1 MKQLISRFFHSSG
14 DTALDEQYKSGV
26 LLLKSGDYT
35 GAARALRAA
44 AASGHVSALYNLAL
58 MYKQGLT
65 ESFEIEKAID
75 LFKQAAERGHEQARL
90 QVALFEQLGNP
101 QGVSMELLTYLVTN
115 FSRLGGD
122 GAFVFGYAN
131 EILCTTRDREELTDF
146 VFMELDRA
154 NQGEVSAKAFVQSTG
169 IARSLFEGSL
179 GRSGE
184 GSLARMQSDRL
195 NQIEE
200 VLAVNGIARAS
211 VVFARCSVV
220 GCVIKKSGIAP
231 MGALLP
237 YTAYTAAGHQFT
249 WGLAPGTDF
258 VFTSRTDPKLELQT
272 RAEALAYVAKLKKAT
287 RREDLYIELANVM
300 AAKYAL
306 MSMPTS
312 VSEFE
317 LKQKLVTELTDKAT
331 CICGLVLSTN
341 AIVGRFGTDLSEFNG
356 LVMELDEQL
365 LAQNLEPA
373 EHGEMLLSKL
383 REYLS

>member
-1 MKQLISRFFHSSG
+1 MKQLISRFFHASG
-14 DTALDEQYKSGV
+14 DAALDEQYRSGV
-26 LLLKSGDYT
+26 LLLQSGDYT
-35 GAARALRAA
+35 GAARAFRAA
-44 AASGHVSALYNLAL
+44 ATSGHVSALYNLAM

-65 ESFEIEKAID
+65 ESFEIDKAID
-75 LFKQAAERGHEQARL
+75 LFKQAADRGHEQAKANL
-90 QVALFEQLGNP
+90 ALFQKLGSE
-101 QGVSMELLTYLVTN
+101 QGVSTEDLTALIAN
-115 FSRLGGD
+115 FSRAGGD
-122 GAFVFGYAN
+122 GAFVFGYAS
-131 EILCTTRDREELTDF
+131 EILRTTPDREELTDF

-154 NQGEVSAKAFVQSTG
+154 SQGEVSAKAFVQGTG

-179 GRSGE
+179 GRSVE

-237 YTAYTAAGHQFT
+237 YTAYTAAGHQFE
-249 WGLAPGTDF
+249 WGTDF

-272 RAEALAYVAKLKKAT
+272 RAGALAYVAKLKKAT
-287 RREDLYIELANVM
+287 RREDIYTELANVM
-300 AAKYAL
+300 AAKRNL
-306 MSMPTS
+306 MSMPNS
-312 VSEFE
+312 VSAIE

-331 CICGLVLSTN
+331 WICGLVLGTN
-341 AIVGRFGTDLSEFNG
+341 AIVGHFGTDLREFNG
-356 LVMELDEQL
+356 LVMELDEQV
-365 LAQNLEPA
+365 AAHNLEPA
-373 EHGEMLLSKL
+373 KHGEMLLSNL

>member
-1 MKQLISRFFHSSG
+1 MKQLISRVFYSSG

-26 LLLKSGDYT
+26 RLLQSGDYT
-35 GAARALRAA
+35 GAARAFRAA
-44 AASGHVSALYNLAL
+44 AASGHVSAIYNLAM
-58 MYKQGLT
+58 MYNQGLT

-101 QGVSMELLTYLVTN
+101 QGVSVQLLTYLVTN

-154 NQGEVSAKAFVQSTG
+154 SQGEVSAKAFVQSTG

-179 GRSGE
+179 GRSVK

-237 YTAYTAAGHQFT
+237 FTAYTAAGNQFT
-249 WGLAPGTDF
+249 SGPPPEKGV
-258 VFTSRTDPKLELQT
+258 VFTSPSDPKLELQSKV
-272 RAEALAYVAKLKKAT
+272 EALEYVSKLKQLT
-287 RREDLYIELANVM
+287 RRVDIYTELANVM
-300 AAKYAL
+300 AAKRNL

-312 VSEFE
+312 VSAIES
-317 LKQKLVTELTDKAT
+317 KQKLITEMTDKAT
-331 CICGLVLSTN
+331 WICGLVLGTN
-341 AIVGRFGTDLSEFNG
+341 AIVRRFGTDLREFNG
-356 LVMELDEQL
+356 LVMELDEQV
-365 LAQNLEPA
+365 AAHNLEP
-373 EHGEMLLSKL
+373 EKHGEMLLSNL
-383 REYLS
+383 RNYLS